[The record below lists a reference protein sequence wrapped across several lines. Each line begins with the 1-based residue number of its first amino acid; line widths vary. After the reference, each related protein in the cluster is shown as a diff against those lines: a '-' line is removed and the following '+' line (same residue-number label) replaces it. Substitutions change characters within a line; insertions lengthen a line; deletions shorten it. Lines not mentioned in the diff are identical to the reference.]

1 MDTKRGSPFPPLRL
15 FSRSDVQI
23 LFRVTQSYW
32 LSTPGSLPPCKPHR
46 GARDEA
52 DLGLLH
58 RNNWGFLGH
67 SHTAALPHL
76 RWLHTSP
83 QENTMAWPCSC
94 SGSNSHLALSTRT
107 CTRAEL
113 VCLYFPFLQSSTM
126 QSLLLLLP
134 TLLHIG
140 CYLFYFTSTLRPFS
154 LPNRHFPLSLCSERL
169 KLFVYSDWN
178 IQLQRESV
186 RANPICT
193 RIFLQDIWAEFPLL
207 SQCCIHLCRHV
218 SHNTN
223 SRCPGILLCQT
234 LFIWD
239 PKSADPLKEIWSPP
253 VWRKPKCLAS
263 AGHPYSMCCP
273 GEKAFNPL
281 QDIEDHAHTQP
292 PREKAFNPLQDI
304 EDHAHTQPL
313 CPVSCP
319 PPHLCDLVNNKS
331 RSFPTEETSLLCL
344 WFS

>member
-83 QENTMAWPCSC
+83 QENTMTWPCSC

-134 TLLHIG
+134 TLLPIG
-140 CYLFYFTSTLRPFS
+140 CYLFYFTSILSPQ
-154 LPNRHFPLSLCSERL
+154 PPLSSLSLFRATETLCILRL
-169 KLFVYSDWN
+169 EYSAAEGVWESKSNLYQDF
-178 IQLQRESV
+178 LTGHLGRVSPPESV
-186 RANPICT
+186 
-193 RIFLQDIWAEFPLL
+193 L
-207 SQCCIHLCRHV
+207 
-218 SHNTN
+218 
-223 SRCPGILLCQT
+223 
-234 LFIWD
+234 
-239 PKSADPLKEIWSPP
+239 
-253 VWRKPKCLAS
+253 
-263 AGHPYSMCCP
+263 HP
-273 GEKAFNPL
+273 F
-281 QDIEDHAHTQP
+281 
-292 PREKAFNPLQDI
+292 
-304 EDHAHTQPL
+304 
-313 CPVSCP
+313 V
-319 PPHLCDLVNNKS
+319 
-331 RSFPTEETSLLCL
+331 
-344 WFS
+344 